1 MSDNLQ
7 DTQDNPG
14 VIAPP
19 PLIFAGPLAAGLL
32 LHRFFPKRFVPRWIG
47 ITLGGLGIISGAMLI
62 RGGFREML
70 AAKTNVNPTLPANTI
85 VTGGPYRYTR
95 NPLYMGLTLMYAGVA
110 FLANAFWAM
119 LLLPLVLVVMVYGV
133 IKREEQYLEQKF
145 GEQYLSYKARVR
157 RWF

>member
-1 MSDNLQ
+1 MNDTLQ

-19 PLIFAGPLAAGLL
+19 PLIFAGPLAVGLL
-32 LHRFFPKRFVPRWIG
+32 LHWFFPKKFVPRGIG
-47 ITLGGLGIISGAMLI
+47 FALGGLGIISGALLI

-70 AAKTNVNPTLPANTI
+70 AAKTNVNPTLPATTI
-85 VTGGPYRYTR
+85 VTEGPYRYTR
-95 NPLYMGLTLMYAGVA
+95 NPLYLGMTLLYIGIT
-110 FLANAFWAM
+110 FLANAFWAV
-119 LLLPLVLVVMVYGV
+119 LLLPVVLVVMVYGV
-133 IKREEQYLEQKF
+133 MKREEQYLEQKF